1 MNKLLSVVLALGMAS
16 ICLPADEHGTANI
29 AGEWQMSLVSPRRTI
44 AGPLKIQQEG
54 SKITGTFE
62 SEHAGNLTLT
72 GKVEGNK
79 LTFNMEPHA
88 GMTLTFNGA
97 VEGDKM
103 SGTTDP
109 ASGSW
114 SASRK
119 KDIETG
125 NEAER
130 ADWEK
135 RGLSG
140 VVAEKTGDEIIAR
153 QAGDVTSTITVTPQT
168 RFRRDP

>member
-1 MNKLLSVVLALGMAS
+1 MKKLLSVVLAVGLAS
-16 ICLPADEHGTANI
+16 ICLLAGEQGATANN
-29 AGEWQMSLVSPRRTI
+29 AVEWQMSVETAHGTM
-44 AGPLKIQQEG
+44 AGPVKMQQEG

-62 SEHAGNLTLT
+62 SDAGKTALT

-79 LTFNMEPHA
+79 LTFSMDAPG

-109 ASGSW
+109 VGRHKDGWPW

-119 KDIETG
+119 
-125 NEAER
+125 
-130 ADWEK
+130 
-135 RGLSG
+135 
-140 VVAEKTGDEIIAR
+140 
-153 QAGDVTSTITVTPQT
+153 
-168 RFRRDP
+168 

>member
-16 ICLPADEHGTANI
+16 ICLPADEHGTVNI

-62 SEHAGNLTLT
+62 SEHAGNLALT

-119 KDIETG
+119 KDIEKG
-125 NEAER
+125 DEAER
-130 ADWEK
+130 LDWGK
-135 RGLSG
+135 RGLAG
-140 VVAEKTGDEIIAR
+140 VVAAEAR
-153 QAGDVTSTITVTPQT
+153 NGNTPQQGGGGRST
-168 RFRRDP
+168 TAT